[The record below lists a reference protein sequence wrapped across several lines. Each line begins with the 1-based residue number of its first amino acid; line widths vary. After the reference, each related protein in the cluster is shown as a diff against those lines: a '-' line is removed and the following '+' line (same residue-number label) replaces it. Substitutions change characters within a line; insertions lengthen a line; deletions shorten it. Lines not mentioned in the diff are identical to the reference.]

1 MVLRPEQR
9 CPRGLHTL
17 LLVILGTVLACVPA
31 CGGELPSTNYPHE
44 KEYDPRKHEY
54 VIGIAD
60 ELRVEVW
67 KMPDLSDDVVVRP
80 DGTITLPLIGEMR
93 ATNKTPSRLVS
104 EIRDKLKAYVKDES
118 QPITV
123 EIRNINSYRFVVS
136 GQVARPGPLTSKY
149 YVTVSEAI
157 IMAGGPTRF
166 AEPERTLVLRADGSG
181 KIRKIPVDAK
191 ALAEGKKLEQDLAV
205 VAGDTIVVP

>member
-1 MVLRPEQR
+1 MARLLRNCMR
-9 CPRGLHTL
+9 ASRFIVIAAASFAAL
-17 LLVILGTVLACVPA
+17 LLTA
-31 CGGELPSTNYPHE
+31 CGGPLPSADYPHD
-44 KEYDPRKHEY
+44 KEYDPRKNDY
-54 VIGIAD
+54 VIGVAD

-67 KMPDLSDDVVVRP
+67 KMADLSANVVVRP

-93 ATNKTPSRLVS
+93 ATGKTSPWLVS
-104 EIRDKLKAYVKDES
+104 EVRKKLAAFVKDEA

-123 EIRNINSYRFVVS
+123 EVRNISSYRFVVS
-136 GQVARPGPLTSKY
+136 GQVARPGPLAAKY

-166 AEPERTLVLRADGSG
+166 AEPERTMILRADGSG
-181 KIRKIPVDAK
+181 KIRRIPINAK
-191 ALAEGKKLEQDLAV
+191 DLAEGKGLKQDLAI

>member
-1 MVLRPEQR
+1 MRLLRSTITAAL
-9 CPRGLHTL
+9 GVFA
-17 LLVILGTVLACVPA
+17 LLVSACA
-31 CGGELPSTNYPHE
+31 GELPSTNYPHS

-67 KMPDLSDDVVVRP
+67 KMPDLTDDVVVRP

-93 ATNKTPSRLVS
+93 ATGKTPSRLRD
-104 EIRDKLKAYVKDES
+104 EIREKLKAYVKDES

-123 EIRNINSYRFVVS
+123 EIRNINSYRFVVA
-136 GQVARPGPLTSKY
+136 GQVARPGPLAAKY
-149 YVTVSEAI
+149 FVTVSEAI

-166 AEPERTLVLRADGSG
+166 AEPERALILRADGSG
-181 KIRKIPVDAK
+181 KIRRIPVDAK
-191 ALAEGKKLEQDLAV
+191 ALAEGKKLDQDLAV
-205 VAGDTIVVP
+205 VPGDTILVP

>member
-1 MVLRPEQR
+1 MRSFRRSITVVL
-9 CPRGLHTL
+9 G
-17 LLVILGTVLACVPA
+17 ILTASLSA

-44 KEYDPRKHEY
+44 KEYDPRKNEY

-67 KMPDLSDDVVVRP
+67 KMPDLTDDVVVRP
-80 DGTITLPLIGEMR
+80 DGTITLPLIGELR
-93 ATNKTPSRLVS
+93 AVNKTPSRLVG
-104 EIRDKLKAYVKDES
+104 EIREKLKAYVKDES

-136 GQVARPGPLTSKY
+136 GQVARPGPVTSKY
-149 YVTVSEAI
+149 YVTISEAI